1 MSERRGSYLE
11 GLVIGGALGAVVA
24 LLIAT
29 QKGEETRRQIK
40 TKWEEITHQGADALD
55 GVREETGE
63 ILHQG
68 IELLEI
74 GLDRLSVAIEEGRK
88 ATESKRQE
96 LNQSGHR
103 S

>member
-11 GLVIGGALGAVVA
+11 ALLIGGALGAVVA

-29 QKGEETRRQIK
+29 QKGEDTRNQIK
-40 TKWEEITHQGADALD
+40 TKWEELTHKGTDVLD
-55 GVREETGE
+55 GAREETGE

-68 IELLEI
+68 MELLEI

-88 ATESKRQE
+88 ATENKRQE
-96 LNQSGHR
+96 LNQNGHR